1 MNAVMRSLTAKIVL
15 IALFVTVALP
25 ASAQPLADRIPQD
38 ALIYIGWAGANH
50 MPPGYAQSHAKA
62 VLDGGEIAK
71 LFEESVPRMFR
82 KLGGDGRKIDG
93 FATAVAALAGPV
105 WRHPSALYW
114 AGLDANGN
122 VPVPKFAL
130 LVDAGDEGKALAE
143 ALRPLIAG
151 APAQIDARVEEENGL
166 VIFAMGPSE
175 VSAKK
180 KPAVPLA
187 QRKEF
192 RRAMD
197 QLGKDPAAAFYFDP
211 EGVIDQADQL
221 VGNFAPPEI
230 KERWTIIKDAFGLH
244 GFKRVAWA
252 GSFEDKMWVSAA
264 FVEAPEPRV
273 GVNKVFFEAPPLSPG
288 ILAAIPQTSSMAWAG
303 HLDLGI
309 AFSEARAITRKLDD
323 FAATEFEGR
332 LVDFKAATGIDL
344 QTDLADALG
353 SEWAA
358 YSNPAATGEGI
369 LGLVIVNHLRDS
381 AKAEKSL
388 SKLETEL
395 NALLKEQ
402 NRNRPPHVA
411 MRIIKSGDLSIHTLS
426 VPGASPAWAIK
437 DGNLYIGLYPQSV
450 AAAAEHVTA
459 KGKSITDNAD
469 FAALQKKLGKDQP
482 TSIHFVDLPR
492 ITKSSYTELL
502 MLVRSALGPADLL
515 GAQSPALTMPTIE
528 KLMPHLTPGAGVAW
542 VDKDGWH
549 CKSLSPMP
557 ASGLFV
563 AGSLGPIVAGAE
575 AALAW
580 STIPEISRAR
590 ANAGRAQS
598 GNNLRAIGQS
608 MFLYANENKGNFPAS
623 FGDLIRTQDVS
634 PSVFV
639 IPKGSTP
646 LPPPGTDRDK
656 IAEWATRS
664 SDYVYLGAGKKT
676 TAGPD
681 VVLAHEKFE
690 VSGGDVYVLFADGH
704 VERLPVSRAKE
715 LIERRADGIGL

>member
-1 MNAVMRSLTAKIVL
+1 MRSLSAAFFLV
-15 IALFVTVALP
+15 ALFVASAIPVA
-25 ASAQPLADRIPQD
+25 AQPLADRVPQD
-38 ALIYIGWAGANH
+38 ALLYIGWAGADH
-50 MPPGYAQSHAKA
+50 MPPGYAQSHANA
-62 VLDGGEIAK
+62 VLDGGDIAK
-71 LFEESVPRMFR
+71 LFAESLPRMFR

-93 FATAVAALAGPV
+93 FATAVAALAGPI
-105 WRHPSALYW
+105 WRHPTALYW

-122 VPVPKFAL
+122 VPIPKFAL
-130 LVDAGDEGKALAE
+130 MVDAGNEGRALAD
-143 ALRPLIAG
+143 ALRPLIVG
-151 APAQIDARVEEENGL
+151 APGQIEARVEEENGF
-166 VIFAMGPSE
+166 VVFAMGPSE

-197 QLGKDPAAAFYFDP
+197 QLGKDPVAAFYFDP
-211 EGVIDQADQL
+211 EGIIDQTDQL
-221 VGNFAPPEI
+221 MGNFAPPEV
-230 KERWTIIKDAFGLH
+230 KEKWNTIKDAFALN

-252 GSFEDKMWVSAA
+252 GSFEDKMWASAA
-264 FVEAPEPRV
+264 FVEAPEPRTS
-273 GVNKVFFEAPPLSPG
+273 VNKVLFEAAPLSPE
-288 ILAAIPQTSSMAWAG
+288 ILAAIPKTSTMAWAG
-303 HLDLGI
+303 HLDLGV
-309 AFSEARAITRKLDD
+309 AFTEARAITKKLDD
-323 FAATEFEGR
+323 FAANDFENR

-358 YSNPAATGEGI
+358 YSNPAATGEGV
-369 LGLVIVNHLRDS
+369 LGLVIVNRLRDS

-388 SKLETEL
+388 TKLETEL
-395 NALLKEQ
+395 NALLKEK

-411 MRIIKSGDLSIHTLS
+411 MRIIKSGDPSIHTLS

-437 DGNLYIGLYPQSV
+437 DGNLYVGLYPQSV
-450 AAAAEHVTA
+450 VAAAEHVSG
-459 KGKSITDNAD
+459 KGKSITENTD

-492 ITKSSYTELL
+492 VTKSSYTELL

-515 GAQSPALTMPTIE
+515 GAQSPALTIPTLE
-528 KLMPHLTPGAGVAW
+528 KLTANLTPGAGVAW

-549 CKSLSPMP
+549 CKSLAPVP
-557 ASGLFV
+557 ASGLLV

-590 ANAGRAQS
+590 ANASRAQS
-598 GNNLRAIGQS
+598 AGNLREIGQA
-608 MFLYANENKGNFPAS
+608 MFLFANDNKGSFPANL
-623 FGDLIRTQDVS
+623 GELAATQNLAADL
-634 PSVFV
+634 FV
-639 IPKGSTP
+639 IPGRHTA
-646 LPPPGTDRDK
+646 LPPAGATKEQLAAWVVNATDY
-656 IAEWATRS
+656 T
-664 SDYVYLGAGKKT
+664 YLGAGKKT

-681 VVLAHEKFE
+681 VVIAHEKFE
-690 VSGGDVYVLFADGH
+690 AQPFEVYVLFADGH
-704 VERLPVSRAKE
+704 VERLPVTRAKE